1 MMNDYGTQR
10 EQILANARFMLVP
23 STTHTASKPT
33 DLDVI
38 VYGQT
43 GSFTA
48 AVMLGLTPAIQGP
61 EANTPDSAMHKL
73 LTATCELLNTFI
85 PKLSGHERNIH
96 GGGVFDDDLIR
107 KELSSESHR
116 KGKVFV

>member
-85 PKLSGHERNIH
+85 PKLASHQRNIH

-116 KGKVFV
+116 KGAY

>member
-1 MMNDYGTQR
+1 MTNDYGTLRQ
-10 EQILANARFMLVP
+10 QILANSHLMLVP
-23 STTHTASKPT
+23 STTHTAATPT
-33 DLDVI
+33 NLNV
-38 VYGQT
+38 VVFGQT

-61 EANTPDSAMHKL
+61 EGNTPDMAMHKL

-85 PKLSGHERNIH
+85 PKLAGHQRNIH

-107 KELSSESHR
+107 KELSSEPQR
-116 KGKVFV
+116 GGAY